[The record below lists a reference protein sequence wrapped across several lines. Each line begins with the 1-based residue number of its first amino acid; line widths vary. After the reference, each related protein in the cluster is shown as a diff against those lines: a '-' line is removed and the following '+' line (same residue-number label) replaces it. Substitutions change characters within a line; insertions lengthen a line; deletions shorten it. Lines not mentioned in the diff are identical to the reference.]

1 MILTRAS
8 MPAKVVKGALYAR
21 VPLNLRRIRSAA
33 KQIKRKRG
41 YNMKPVYLKR
51 STVAA
56 MNQAFQKYREQ
67 LSKNAEGVLS
77 GDEVGNIGDI
87 NSYLLMLFCRELT
100 NYASMNGA
108 ERLLTIARLTV
119 DFQKLDTD

>member
-1 MILTRAS
+1 M
-8 MPAKVVKGALYAR
+8 R
-21 VPLNLRRIRSAA
+21 VA

-41 YNMKPVYLKR
+41 YIMKPVYLKR

-77 GDEVGNIGDI
+77 GDEVGSVGDI

-100 NYASMNGA
+100 NYASMNGT

>member
-8 MPAKVVKGALYAR
+8 MPVQTVKGG
-21 VPLNLRRIRSAA
+21 VPLSLRRLRSAA

-67 LSKNAEGVLS
+67 LSKNAEGVLN
-77 GDEVGNIGDI
+77 GDEVGSIGDI
-87 NSYLLMLFCRELT
+87 NSYLLMLFCQELT
-100 NYASMNGA
+100 NYAPMNGA